1 MREDGSEVSRAR
13 SKGARTFTSA
23 RWTRGMRARAR
34 RGGARGRSRSR
45 RRCDSRRS
53 PRGDVVFLLRR
64 GTRGR
69 TCLEMRRLVS
79 FAAGAARAERAMQAM
94 VAMDVPGVFLA
105 ERGGGMPARTATA
118 VPLGTADIVS
128 RDLISAGSALRFL
141 RRPDPSRGREARPAS
156 PRARRLTPPPRSPWR
171 SPSSAASGS
180 SGGCSPRAPSPPS
193 IASSS
198 PSAKAWCAQHPDPT
212 RPDVA
217 RETCQIGILLAPH
230 APSIPR
236 PLTRPLPP
244 PLPPSP
250 PASSPA
256 R

>member
-1 MREDGSEVSRAR
+1 MSRAR
-13 SKGARTFTSA
+13 SKRARTFTSA

-53 PRGDVVFLLRR
+53 PRGDVVFLVGR

-94 VAMDVPGVFLA
+94 VATDVPGVFLA
-105 ERGGGMPARTATA
+105 ERGGGMPARTATGA
-118 VPLGTADIVS
+118 TWHGGYRIPRSHQRGKRAPVSLTSRSKHRTRGASRLAPRASPHTTSRAHHGAHHRALRRGVPGGAHRWHPPHRRLPQVRRQQRPGA
-128 RDLISAGSALRFL
+128 LSALR
-141 RRPDPSRGREARPAS
+141 
-156 PRARRLTPPPRSPWR
+156 
-171 SPSSAASGS
+171 
-180 SGGCSPRAPSPPS
+180 
-193 IASSS
+193 
-198 PSAKAWCAQHPDPT
+198 PDPT
-212 RPDVA
+212 RRRA
-217 RETCQIGILLAPH
+217 RNVPNQILPAPH